1 MRRPVHV
8 SALNATIVTLH
19 VEHLKFVV
27 LLQTAHM
34 RREARITTFFIDGGS
49 SDSTGAGLGEESI
62 FWRFLSK
69 KRMTVFLA
77 VCANETTHKTHL
89 PNAQK
94 VRRNIPNRDKAYFD
108 MLLASG
114 SSMTTWSRRS
124 RRLSLKKA
132 RFIDCDW
139 EYGDDQ

>member
-1 MRRPVHV
+1 
-8 SALNATIVTLH
+8 
-19 VEHLKFVV
+19 
-27 LLQTAHM
+27 
-34 RREARITTFFIDGGS
+34 
-49 SDSTGAGLGEESI
+49 
-62 FWRFLSK
+62 
-69 KRMTVFLA
+69 MTVFLA

-124 RRLSLKKA
+124 RRLSVKKA
-132 RFIDCDW
+132 RSIAARTANFVVAGLHNLVHARVVKDLAARRTLNPPRYLLAHCKSH
-139 EYGDDQ
+139 

>member
-1 MRRPVHV
+1 
-8 SALNATIVTLH
+8 
-19 VEHLKFVV
+19 
-27 LLQTAHM
+27 
-34 RREARITTFFIDGGS
+34 
-49 SDSTGAGLGEESI
+49 
-62 FWRFLSK
+62 
-69 KRMTVFLA
+69 MTVFLA
-77 VCANETTHKTHL
+77 VCADETTHKTHL

-132 RFIDCDW
+132 RFVDCDW